1 MNITLT
7 YMQRHCLAAQFAKA
21 LHANLIE
28 LHLRAVDLL
37 DGKTPATPSFGSDIA
52 EIRQAIASISDRR
65 ERRCFIVALRHL
77 FHEIRRERGTEPTS
91 RAYVAH
97 VLAYRER
104 RAA

>member
-7 YMQRHCLAAQFAKA
+7 HMQRHCLGAQFAKA
-21 LHANLIE
+21 LHAHLIE

-37 DGKTPATPSFGSDIA
+37 DGKARPAPSFVNDIA
-52 EIRQAIASISDRR
+52 EMRQAIASISDKH
-65 ERRCFIVALRHL
+65 ERRRFIGTVRYL

-91 RAYVAH
+91 RAYVAK